1 MNNPLQNNIPND
13 FSVRTQSMNTVNTT
27 VATLIPNYPLASTGF
42 NNNSTYF
49 QAGTSGNNVTSL
61 NTLQNAVTISS
72 TNGNLTVAEVGN
84 DIQLTVTGGG
94 GVTSVSGTPN
104 EIAVTAG
111 TTPVVSLAPP
121 SPAPTPGAYTNANI
135 TVDGYGRVTAAANGT
150 GGGGG
155 TPGGAV
161 NSIQYNNPLGTFAGS
176 PNLIVTDEGG
186 SVGSKIS
193 NATGINA
200 LCMDRGVAFAN
211 GVNLT
216 STASIE
222 VIGQQQLTIQGA
234 GSLRCGAGVTNF
246 GTGGQ
251 VLTAVGDTTCIWATP
266 APPPSGGVS
275 SVNLNTGAV
284 TIVGTGNPNDVLVS
298 GLGVNPIVVS
308 APGIATAIAD
318 AAAAQAAANAAQTTA
333 NTALADA
340 ATAQG
345 AAAAAAA
352 AAATADATALAAA
365 GAAATANAGVATI
378 LSSYVTQ
385 IIAGTNVSISPTG
398 GTGAVTI
405 NASGGGGGGVTSV
418 TGTANQIDVT
428 AGATPVVS
436 LAIPSPAPTAGSYT
450 NANITIDS
458 FGRVTAAA
466 NGSGGGGGGGGGS
479 PISASF
485 CSTVLQSIGL
495 ANTPKPVELDTTTI
509 NNGGFVLTT
518 TPGLNIGVI
527 QVPATG
533 TYEIIAQLAIENSS
547 GTSNLYVYYW
557 LQTSPDSTTWTDLAN
572 TNNFVEIDTGVGGT
586 IFTIESP
593 LSVQTN
599 LNANTYFRVMWSV
612 GDVGMILFS
621 STGVPGLPPPIVPS
635 AVVNVKLLQGG
646 GTTIPAP
653 VIQAAG
659 TTALT
664 PSNKNT
670 TYIFTSGATQNFTT
684 AGLGAGDAGLVWY
697 AKNAIALNDITIQH
711 NGVAIS
717 GYSIL
722 QNRTANTNSS
732 SQIIYW
738 SGTDL
743 FMY

>member
-1 MNNPLQNNIPND
+1 MNNPFQNNIPND
-13 FSVRTQSMNTVNTT
+13 FSVRPKIMNTVNTT
-27 VATLIPNYPLASTGF
+27 TATLIPNYPLASTGF
-42 NNNSTYF
+42 NSNSTYF
-49 QAGTSGNNVTSL
+49 QGGGGVTGVTSL

-94 GVTSVSGTPN
+94 GGGVTSVSGTPN

-111 TTPVVSLAPP
+111 TTPVVSLATP
-121 SPAPTPGAYTNANI
+121 SPAPTAGAYTNANI
-135 TVDGYGRVTAAANGT
+135 TVDGFGRVTAAANGT
-150 GGGGG
+150 AGG
-155 TPGGAV
+155 TPNGAL

-193 NATGINA
+193 NATGINS

-222 VIGQQQLTIQGA
+222 TVAQQQMTVSGV
-234 GSLRCGAGVTNF
+234 GSLRCYAGATAY

-266 APPPSGGVS
+266 PSPPSGGVS

-284 TIVGTGNPNDVLVS
+284 TIVGTGTPNDVVVT

-308 APGIATAIAD
+308 APAIATAIAD
-318 AAAAQAAANAAQTTA
+318 AATAQAAANAAQGTA

-340 ATAQG
+340 ATAQA

-352 AAATADATALAAA
+352 AAATADATAIAA
-365 GAAATANAGVATI
+365 GAAAATANAGVATI

-385 IIAGTNVSISPTG
+385 IVAGTNVTISPTG

-450 NANITIDS
+450 NANITIDA

-466 NGSGGGGGGGGGS
+466 NGSGGGGGGGGS
-479 PISASF
+479 LISASF

-509 NNGGFVLTT
+509 NNGGFILTT
-518 TPGLNIGVI
+518 TAGPTIGVI
-527 QVPATG
+527 QVPVTG

-557 LQTSPDSTTWTDLAN
+557 LQTSPDSTTWTDLPN

-621 STGVPGLPPPIVPS
+621 STGISGIPPPIVPS

-670 TYIFTSGATQNFTT
+670 TYILISGATQNFTT
-684 AGLGAGDAGLVWY
+684 AGLGAGDAGSVWY
-697 AKNAIALNDITIQH
+697 VKNAFTSDINIQH
-711 NGVAIS
+711 NGV
-717 GYSIL
+717 SINGVTSTL
-722 QNRTANTNSS
+722 HENTTNTNSS